1 MDAKSSAEVAIKTI
15 EKERIENQFELFC
28 KKIIEMKNKLCIDD
42 PIVERKKKAPKMLES
57 VHGYSASE
65 EYHSNNVKNSFLKVY
80 YKAYA
85 FVIAA
90 IKKRFDQPDYEMYVA
105 MQNFLVMSCNGKDPQ
120 QKINRS
126 VNGDI
131 SFVSLYSEDIDMN
144 S

>member
-1 MDAKSSAEVAIKTI
+1 MILLFR
-15 EKERIENQFELFC
+15 EKN
-28 KKIIEMKNKLCIDD
+28 
-42 PIVERKKKAPKMLES
+42 KAPKMLES
-57 VHGYSASE
+57 FHGYSASKD
-65 EYHSNNVKNSFLKVY
+65 YHSNNVKNSFLKVY

-105 MQNFLVMSCNGKDPQ
+105 MQNFLVMSCNGKGPQ

-131 SFVSLYSEDIDMN
+131 SFVSLYCEDIDMN